1 MQEADCWAASANAME
16 VTVKVNS
23 LIARE
28 LTDML
33 RNAWRRLGAGLIA
46 MMTTEHSHLPPI

>member
-1 MQEADCWAASANAME
+1 MQKADCWAASANAME